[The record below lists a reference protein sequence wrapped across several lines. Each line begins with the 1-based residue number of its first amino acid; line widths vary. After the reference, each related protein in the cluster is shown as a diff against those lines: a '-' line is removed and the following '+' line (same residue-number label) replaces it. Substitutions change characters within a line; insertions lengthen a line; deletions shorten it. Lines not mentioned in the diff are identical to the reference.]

1 MCVRMNEH
9 ACVRVIIIRGGAA
22 VVCAFTDVHVAHDYS
37 STSHASDSIH
47 VLASLKR
54 HTTVTPP
61 LRHNACHY
69 RSDAKIRPPFLGIS
83 ASGKIGVGVILR
95 KHNFL
100 ENRPT
105 LQTDLENMLV
115 FSSKEK

>member
-1 MCVRMNEH
+1 MGIASRTVRILWEVKPYLIEYRGKIMIGF
-9 ACVRVIIIRGGAA
+9 II
-22 VVCAFTDVHVAHDYS
+22 S
-37 STSHASDSIH
+37 NW
-47 VLASLKR
+47 KR
-54 HTTVTPP
+54 YCTYTLLQVQ
-61 LRHNACHY
+61 CIY
-69 RSDAKIRPPFLGIS
+69 RSAAKIRPPFLGIS
-83 ASGKIGVGVILR
+83 ASGKIGVGVISR